1 MGRLFHPGR
10 ELWGP
15 HGRLLL
21 LPVELPWSYS
31 LLGGAARGGQL
42 DRSGEHRGAAPPPL
56 GLPSGICRQGP
67 VRFFPSQFQLLRLFH
82 PGRELWGPRRRLLLL
97 PVELPWSSSLLGGA
111 AQAGQLDRS
120 GEHRGATSPPLGLP
134 SGICRQGPVRRFR
147 SQFQLLRLFH
157 PGREL
162 WGPRS
167 RLLLLP
173 VELPW
178 SYSLLGGAA
187 RGGQLDRSLEQQ
199 WGSSPLAS
207 LMATAVSMYS

>member
-1 MGRLFHPGR
+1 MG
-10 ELWGP
+10 
-15 HGRLLL
+15 
-21 LPVELPWSYS
+21 
-31 LLGGAARGGQL
+31 GGAAQAGQL
-42 DRSGEHRGAAPPPL
+42 DRSGEHRGATSPPL
-56 GLPSGICRQGP
+56 GLPSRICRQGP
-67 VRFFPSQFQLLRLFH
+67 VRRLRSQFQLLRLFH
-82 PGRELWGPRRRLLLL
+82 PRRELWGPRRRLLLL

-111 AQAGQLDRS
+111 ARGGQLDRG
-120 GEHRGATSPPLGLP
+120 GEHRGATSSPLGLP
-134 SGICRQGPVRRFR
+134 SGICRQGPVRRLP

-157 PGREL
+157 PRREL
-162 WGPRS
+162 WGPRG

-178 SYSLLGGAA
+178 SSPVLGGAA